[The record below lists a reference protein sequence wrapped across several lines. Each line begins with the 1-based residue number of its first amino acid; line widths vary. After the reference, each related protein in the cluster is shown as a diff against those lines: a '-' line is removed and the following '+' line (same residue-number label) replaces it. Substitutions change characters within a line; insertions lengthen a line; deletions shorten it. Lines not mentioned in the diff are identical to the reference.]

1 MKSLKIFRIW
11 HTVALLLFIC
21 SAPAVKAVSI
31 NITGQGAI
39 DGTWEVTTVSGTFNS
54 LQDPLSSQV
63 WWGNS
68 GFAGIFTGKV
78 GSSFGSPND
87 VWGSQFGPF
96 FAYAYYEGVD
106 LAYFNG
112 GNVVDS
118 PDSWDPDNSWTWG
131 IASRV
136 PDTGSTAALLGV
148 GVFVLAAARR
158 RLGQSTN

>member
-39 DGTWEVTTVSGTFNS
+39 DGTWEVTEISGTFAS
-54 LQDPLSSQV
+54 LQDPLESQV

-68 GFAGIFTGKV
+68 GLAGIFTGKV
-78 GSSFGSPND
+78 GSSLGRENNA
-87 VWGSQFGPF
+87 WGSQFGPF

-112 GNVVDS
+112 SNVVNAPS
-118 PDSWDPDNSWTWG
+118 SWDPSNSWTWG

-136 PDTGSTAALLGV
+136 PDTGSTAALLGA

-158 RLGQSTN
+158 RLGQSAN